1 MNALI
6 LKHGLKQSLRPLIF
20 LSLATFAF
28 FYVAVWSSASFVSQ
42 VGDVPI
48 FRDPPEAFRAMLGS
62 ADFLTPNGWIAIG
75 LGHPLILALF
85 AAAALGMASSGIA
98 GEIERGT
105 IDLVLSRQVKR
116 NSFLAAKAIA
126 ALAVLTIVQASGLLG
141 AILARATVEDASGI
155 NVAGA
160 ARGFLGS
167 WILFSAFL
175 LIALLISAASSLKSR
190 ALGISVG
197 LLVGSFFVN
206 VVALLVDGL
215 HALRYL
221 SLFHYVRAD
230 DLIAGDG
237 LSSVAVPAII
247 GIVAAAL
254 AFVIFNR
261 RDISR

>member
-6 LKHGLKQSLRPLIF
+6 LKHAFKQSLRPLIL
-20 LSLATFAF
+20 LSLATCAF
-28 FYVAVWSSASFVSQ
+28 FYFAVWSSASFMSQ

-48 FRDPPEAFRAMLGS
+48 FRNPPEVFRAMLGS
-62 ADFLTPNGWIAIG
+62 ADFLSPNGWIAIG
-75 LGHPLILALF
+75 LGHPLILAMF
-85 AAAALGMASSGIA
+85 SAAALGMASSAVA
-98 GEIERGT
+98 GEVERGT
-105 IDLVLSRQVKR
+105 VDLVLTREVTR

-126 ALAVLTIVQASGLLG
+126 ALTVLTIVEASGLLG
-141 AILARATVEDASGI
+141 AILARATIEDATGI

-206 VVALLVDGL
+206 VVALLVDEV
-215 HALRYL
+215 HALRYF

-230 DLIAGDG
+230 DLIAGEG

-254 AFVIFNR
+254 AFVTFNR
-261 RDISR
+261 RDIVR